1 MDFTPSHR
9 LQSRLVPQPDVDAAA
24 SALPI
29 PIFVAVKRRRGL
41 RQYPRCVFRGFYDPE
56 NARQRPQI
64 WSHDE
69 ATIDCCFPASTKLRY
84 VWLEIGS
91 TSPRGATLDLYV
103 NDQLVAHQ
111 RRIRGRTTVC
121 AKLLEACVV
130 TCMSIRIVTTTFVPG
145 DVLAGS
151 EDRRELGVAL
161 RAVVFGKR
169 KTKYRPGTYRSDP
182 FGRRIVHRVF
192 GWLGRRVA

>member
-1 MDFTPSHR
+1 MDFLPSHR
-9 LQSRLVPQPDVDAAA
+9 LQSRLVPQPDVHAAA

-41 RQYPRCVFRGFYDPE
+41 RQYPRCVFRGFHDPE

-64 WSHDE
+64 WSRE
-69 ATIDCCFPASTKLRY
+69 QAAIDCCFPASTKLRY

-91 TSPRGATLDLYV
+91 TSPRGATLDVYV

-111 RRIRGRTTVC
+111 RRVRGRATLC
-121 AKLLEACVV
+121 AKLHQASVV
-130 TCMSIRIVTTTFVPG
+130 TNLSLRIVTTTFVPAEII
-145 DVLAGS
+145 AGS
-151 EDRRELGVAL
+151 DDPRELGIAL

-169 KTKYRPGTYRSDP
+169 RTKYRSGNYRFDP
-182 FGRRIVHRVF
+182 LSQRVVRRVL
-192 GWLGRRVA
+192 GWLGRRAA